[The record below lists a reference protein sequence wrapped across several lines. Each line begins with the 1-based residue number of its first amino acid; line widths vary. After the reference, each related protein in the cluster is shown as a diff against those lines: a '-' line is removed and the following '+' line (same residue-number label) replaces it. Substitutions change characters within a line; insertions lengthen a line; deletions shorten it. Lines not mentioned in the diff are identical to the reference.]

1 MKPNSIR
8 LIIADDH
15 EIFRD
20 GVITLLNKFED
31 IEVVAEASDG
41 QQLVQL
47 AERYLPDVILA
58 DIQMPVI
65 NGIEATRIITQKF
78 PAIAIIALSMMDN
91 SYMISDMIHAGAN
104 GYLLKSALKVE
115 IIHGIRAV
123 SKNKEYFCSGASQKM
138 TTALTKNSFKTG
150 GPTRSCIRNLR
161 FNQREKDI
169 IRLVCAGLSGP
180 EMSKKLFLSPKTIEN
195 YRSRLLQKTGC
206 KNTAEF
212 VFFISQNNLHRLS
225 GES

>member
-1 MKPNSIR
+1 MIPNSIR

-20 GVITLLNKFED
+20 GIITLLSKFED
-31 IEVVAEASDG
+31 MEVVAEASNG
-41 QQLVQL
+41 HQLVQL
-47 AERYLPDVILA
+47 AEKHLPDVILA
-58 DIQMPVI
+58 DIRMPGM
-65 NGIEATRIITQKF
+65 NGIDATRIITQKL

-91 SYMISDMIHAGAN
+91 SYMISDMIHAGAS
-104 GYLLKSALKVE
+104 GYLLKNALKDE
-115 IIHGIRAV
+115 IIRGIRAV

-138 TTALTKNSFKTG
+138 TTALTGFQTG
-150 GPTRSCIRNLR
+150 KPAGNCIKNLR
-161 FNQREKDI
+161 FSEREKDI
-169 IRLVCAGLSGP
+169 IRLICAGLSAP

-212 VFFISQNNLHRLS
+212 VFFISQNNLHS
-225 GES
+225 I